1 MRTLLIAVML
11 LANALIFGCAS
22 YGNQSLKNETEASVS
37 EKVIPEPEVTTK
49 GEVKA
54 MFGSPMQTSFTDA
67 GLEIYTY
74 RLDDSTLDPVSYIPI
89 VGALGASSSGTS
101 KQLVILFDEND
112 VVKKFPISESD
123 VSMKSGIFK

>member
-1 MRTLLIAVML
+1 MKTLLIAMIL
-11 LANALIFGCAS
+11 LANALILGCAS
-22 YGNQSLKNETEASVS
+22 YGNQSLKNETEDSVS
-37 EKVIPEPEVTTK
+37 EKVIAEVTTK
-49 GEVKA
+49 AEIKA

-67 GLEIYTY
+67 GLEIYMY
-74 RLDDSTLDPVSYIPI
+74 RLDDSTLDPISYIPI

-112 VVKKFPISESD
+112 VVKKFSMSESD